1 MARLLRNVPILVL
14 WFWYFG
20 QEKSWG
26 DPVTIFTGAIVIGL
40 SFFYPDC
47 EKNTDHI
54 LVHSSHFIGLSH
66 FFCHGWYMDFNPYEL
81 ALCSRSDAHGAGTG
95 F

>member
-1 MARLLRNVPILVL
+1 MARLLRNVPILIL
-14 WFWYFG
+14 WLWYFG

-40 SFFYPDC
+40 SFFIPIA
-47 EKNTDHI
+47 KKTLIIFLFIQVI
-54 LVHSSHFIGLSH
+54 LLSYLT
-66 FFCHGWYMDFNPYEL
+66 FFCHGWYMDFDPYEL
-81 ALCSRSDAHGAGTG
+81 AFCSRSNAHGAGTK

>member
-26 DPVTIFTGAIVIGL
+26 DPVTIFTGSIVIGL
-40 SFFYPDC
+40 SFFIPIA
-47 EKNTDHI
+47 KKH
-54 LVHSSHFIGLSH
+54 
-66 FFCHGWYMDFNPYEL
+66 
-81 ALCSRSDAHGAGTG
+81 
-95 F
+95 